1 MVFLNTIWLASF
13 KVTISVKSQRMDS
26 AYVVLTLE
34 FSVMTVL
41 KVYVQYVFYFTSE
54 VLFVI

>member
-26 AYVVLTLE
+26 AYVVLTSE

>member
-1 MVFLNTIWLASF
+1 
-13 KVTISVKSQRMDS
+13 MDS

>member
-13 KVTISVKSQRMDS
+13 KVIISVKSQRMDS

>member
-41 KVYVQYVFYFTSE
+41 KVYVQYVLYFTSE
-54 VLFVI
+54 VIFVI